1 MALSI
6 LYVLTLM
13 ESQYFVRKGAMCS
26 EQVQGCIL
34 ELDVHQVVEVL
45 YFSFLVFTLIDNEA
59 TCVVR
64 K

>member
-1 MALSI
+1 
-6 LYVLTLM
+6 M

-34 ELDVHQVVEVL
+34 ELGVHQVVEVL